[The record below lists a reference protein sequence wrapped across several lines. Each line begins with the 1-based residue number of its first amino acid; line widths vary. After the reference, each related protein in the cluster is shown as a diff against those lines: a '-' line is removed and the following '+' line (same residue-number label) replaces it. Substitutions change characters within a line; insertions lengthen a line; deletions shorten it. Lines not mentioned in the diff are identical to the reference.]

1 MIVSRVILKNWK
13 NFRNVDVELGERMF
27 IVGPNASGKSN
38 FLDVF
43 RFLSDLAKD
52 GGGLQKAIK
61 ERGGVSKVRCLAAR
75 QDPDIEIEVHL
86 SDGVS
91 KKPIWRYALGIKQ
104 ELAGSRRLH
113 LKYEKVWQREKQ
125 IVTRP
130 DVGDEKDFERLM
142 QTHLEQINAN
152 SEFREISKFF
162 SSFSYLHIV
171 PQLLRYSNF
180 FSGPGVPGDPFGMN
194 FLEKVSKT
202 SKNVRNS
209 RLKKIERAL
218 KVTVPQLK
226 EFKQVSDER
235 GIPHL
240 EAIYEHWRP
249 KGAKQREDQFSDGTL
264 RLIGLLWSL
273 LDGDSV
279 LLLEE
284 PELSLNS
291 GIVRKLPALIYR
303 LQRVKKRQVIIST
316 HSADLLAEEGI
327 GGDSVLLLSPTNDGT
342 IISTASSDKDINNL
356 LVSGLNIADAVLPYT
371 VPSKIDQLN
380 LFE

>member
-1 MIVSRVILKNWK
+1 
-13 NFRNVDVELGERMF
+13 MF

-52 GGGLQKAIK
+52 GGGLQKSIK

-75 QDPDIEIEVHL
+75 QDPDIEITVHL
-86 SDGVS
+86 SEDGRKES
-91 KKPIWRYALGIKQ
+91 LWKYSLGVKQ
-104 ELAGSRRLH
+104 ELTGSRRLFI
-113 LKYEKVWQREKQ
+113 KYETVWHKDKL
-125 IVTRP
+125 VLKRP
-130 DVGDEKDFERLM
+130 GPDDEKDPERLR

-152 SEFREISKFF
+152 SNFREIAKYFTSI
-162 SSFSYLHIV
+162 SYLHIV

-202 SKNVRNS
+202 AKNTRS
-209 RLKKIERAL
+209 ARLKKIERAL
-218 KVTVPQLK
+218 RVTVPQLK
-226 EFKQVSDER
+226 EFKHINDER

-273 LDGDSV
+273 LDGESL

-291 GIVRKLPALIYR
+291 GIVRRLPSLIYR
-303 LQRVKKRQVIIST
+303 LQRLKKRQVIIST
-316 HSADLLAEEGI
+316 HSADLLADNGI
-327 GGDSVLLLSPTNDGT
+327 EPESVLLLIPTNDGT
-342 IISTASSDKDINNL
+342 IVSEAASIQEISDL
-356 LVSGLNIADAVLPYT
+356 LSNGMNIADAVLPYT
-371 VPSKIDQLN
+371 APKKIEQLDF
-380 LFE
+380 FE